1 MGSSASSQYEAVRK
15 REGAVVESKNNVL
28 WLLSENGAMY
38 SGRGKVML
46 TSRGLHIWNDKY
58 KHYSLFSCLSL
69 DVSST
74 PPLRPRC
81 DSKHHFPLTAI
92 VSAEMRDAPQEAVPF
107 PGAAC
112 QTLVLCVGSSVASD
126 GEEDGGGQL
135 RMMDESSGRVPG
147 KNDTKMGAR
156 TEICLYANVVDGG
169 FFLADLSKEVQ
180 DRIGIQRDPG
190 HYLERMLDMTSGR
203 VERDPE
209 HDIERTRMLDMTS
222 GRADRT
228 QRFMLHHSSG
238 RGQRLDWEEE
248 GGDVTTDMMRFTSGR
263 QPRPPRFS
271 EEDLLSEEDRP

>member
-1 MGSSASSQYEAVRK
+1 MTSINIIHFSLVYH
-15 REGAVVESKNNVL
+15 
-28 WLLSENGAMY
+28 
-38 SGRGKVML
+38 L
-46 TSRGLHIWNDKY
+46 TFHQP
-58 KHYSLFSCLSL
+58 
-69 DVSST
+69 

-92 VSAEMRDAPQEAVPF
+92 VSSEMRDAPQQDKPF
-107 PGAAC
+107 LPSAEPGAAC
-112 QTLVLCVGSSVASD
+112 QTLVICVGSSVASD

-156 TEICLYANVVDGG
+156 TEICLYADGVDGG
-169 FFLADLSKEVQ
+169 LFLADLSEEVQ
-180 DRIGIQRDPG
+180 DRIGI
-190 HYLERMLDMTSGR
+190 ERN
-203 VERDPE
+203 PE
-209 HDIERTRMLDMTS
+209 HFLERMLDMTS

-238 RGQRLDWEEE
+238 RSERSDWEEE

-271 EEDLLSEEDRP
+271 EEDLHSEEDRP

>member
-28 WLLSENGAMY
+28 WLLSENGAMD

-92 VSAEMRDAPQEAVPF
+92 ASAEMRDAPQEAVPF
-107 PGAAC
+107 LGEAC

-135 RMMDESSGRVPG
+135 RMMDE
-147 KNDTKMGAR
+147 
-156 TEICLYANVVDGG
+156 ICLYADVVDGG

-271 EEDLLSEEDRP
+271 EEDLPSEEDRP